1 MRTTDR
7 IESVVLVLAV
17 VISLLTVPVALALG
31 TATYDA
37 RHESYGSAAVEAVA
51 ICASV
56 LVGVVSAM
64 AAVVVITRGLCNRIR
79 SAQWQHALDS
89 LVDHGDGQPRRQP

>member
-1 MRTTDR
+1 MLQLPDGAAQRR
-7 IESVVLVLAV
+7 
-17 VISLLTVPVALALG
+17 LG
-31 TATYDA
+31 
-37 RHESYGSAAVEAVA
+37 HVQPIGSAAVEAVA